1 MSRGTCFVLL
11 AAGALSMTMCG
22 DDVTVTARQVS
33 EFIDGVR
40 TEDGTAH
47 GALVEGDAPAES
59 GGPTATVVLGSGNT
73 VAMGGEETLEVEADG
88 EFAEIVI
95 EIDGAEDYYE
105 LQLPSGSNT
114 AQLVLSLD
122 ESVPESSFS
131 LSVAVV
137 DAAGAVGAYV
147 STEVTA
153 TEEPVDEEESLSGLW
168 FDCEFVD
175 FDGETLS
182 SPDGCTALDDDGFE
196 LMDGGDLAV
205 LEGTEETK
213 TMGDCDGS
221 PCFPFDADAEF
232 VRTVIGSWTQ
242 TGQDVSITA
251 GPCTGSFR
259 FNTTPTYAEVT
270 ILDLAAACDSLE
282 TSSDILGGGSESI
295 GPTGLARMHTG
306 NASFTTGE
314 PD

>member
-1 MSRGTCFVLL
+1 MSRPTCFVLI
-11 AAGALSMTMCG
+11 AAGALSMTTCG
-22 DDVTVTARQVS
+22 DDVTVTAPQV
-33 EFIDGVR
+33 
-40 TEDGTAH
+40 
-47 GALVEGDAPAES
+47 
-59 GGPTATVVLGSGNT
+59 
-73 VAMGGEETLEVEADG
+73 
-88 EFAEIVI
+88 
-95 EIDGAEDYYE
+95 
-105 LQLPSGSNT
+105 
-114 AQLVLSLD
+114 
-122 ESVPESSFS
+122 
-131 LSVAVV
+131 
-137 DAAGAVGAYV
+137 
-147 STEVTA
+147 
-153 TEEPVDEEESLSGLW
+153 EEESLSGLW
-168 FDCEFVD
+168 FDCEFVE
-175 FDGETLS
+175 FDGETPS

-270 ILDLAAACDSLE
+270 ILELAAPCDSLE
-282 TSSDILGGGSESI
+282 SSSDILGGGSESI
-295 GPTGLARMHTG
+295 GLTSLSRMHTG
-306 NASFTTGE
+306 HASFTTDE